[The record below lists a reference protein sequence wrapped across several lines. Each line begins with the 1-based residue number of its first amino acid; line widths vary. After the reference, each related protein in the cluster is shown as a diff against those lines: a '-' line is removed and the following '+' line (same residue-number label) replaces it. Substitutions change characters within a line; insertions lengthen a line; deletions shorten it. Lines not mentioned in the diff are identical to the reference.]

1 MNKQLAARERAAVRR
16 WIEPNPARPG
26 AAEAWVLP
34 ACVSV
39 WVVIRQL
46 QLEGDRSDVV
56 AVMFEL
62 PIEAIEAARTY
73 YERNRA
79 EIDERIARNRAFFT
93 AR

>member
-1 MNKQLAARERAAVRR
+1 MNKQATARERALRR
-16 WIEPNPARPG
+16 WIEPNSNEPK

-56 AVMFEL
+56 AAMFEL
-62 PIEAIEAARTY
+62 PIEAVEAARIY

-79 EIDERIARNRAFFT
+79 EIDARIARNRAFFT